1 MREQRAWSASGLG
14 LGFGSGLGFG
24 LDVSSSAP
32 SVATCHPNQTSRFLR
47 TKLAHLSSMSSFNM
61 GSESSVKCF
70 RSTTSRMA
78 G

>member
-1 MREQRAWSASGLG
+1 MVWVRVRVRVRVRVEVR
-14 LGFGSGLGFG
+14 
-24 LDVSSSAP
+24 VSVCVSSAP

-61 GSESSVKCF
+61 GSESSARCF